1 MFIHIQNSEEIV
13 IITAFVIFKFFYGGI
28 SRWDVKK
35 YIIIDFLLSLVSIAT
50 MYLVIL
56 FSPPINMALKY
67 ILLSTIFLILS
78 IPQRL
83 ISTPQMEQFVN
94 NLTDDEYNVNRS
106 NDKDYDAPNLTSQRT
121 NYKQFIVGS
130 IKMTHLSNCRYGLNT
145 KKSQTHHN
153 YNYRYNKNSSFPF
166 TGVISTHVHNEEAKI
181 KTNPTT
187 QSNIVI
193 KGKQKLRL
201 IGVLDICLLICLSVT
216 MSLIMY
222 VRTNIMNTNDLFMIN
237 NNNPSVL
244 QVQYDYLKFLF
255 NIVSNFAIVLGTGFG
270 TTMLVLW
277 GGNIWNKIQTKTK
290 YITDIQTS
298 VRLFVT
304 YVFIAISIFICI
316 LSPILRTMKSMAFSL
331 Q

>member
-1 MFIHIQNSEEIV
+1 
-13 IITAFVIFKFFYGGI
+13 
-28 SRWDVKK
+28 
-35 YIIIDFLLSLVSIAT
+35 
-50 MYLVIL
+50 
-56 FSPPINMALKY
+56 
-67 ILLSTIFLILS
+67 
-78 IPQRL
+78 
-83 ISTPQMEQFVN
+83 
-94 NLTDDEYNVNRS
+94 
-106 NDKDYDAPNLTSQRT
+106 
-121 NYKQFIVGS
+121 
-130 IKMTHLSNCRYGLNT
+130 
-145 KKSQTHHN
+145 
-153 YNYRYNKNSSFPF
+153 
-166 TGVISTHVHNEEAKI
+166 
-181 KTNPTT
+181 
-187 QSNIVI
+187 
-193 KGKQKLRL
+193 
-201 IGVLDICLLICLSVT
+201 
-216 MSLIMY
+216 
-222 VRTNIMNTNDLFMIN
+222 MNTNDLFMIN